1 MDTPT
6 PRDPAPDDPAAAD
19 DDLTIPPTLDPIH
32 ADILR
37 EHLFEDAGLLSYALT
52 TDAFDGLRV
61 VYAITNPEQ
70 TEIIYVGDAEQSRN
84 LRSRLRAH
92 LKDREKIGHVE
103 ANSFVYVHVMITE
116 FLVLNC
122 FHEDVGRLP
131 KCNKRKVGKHL

>member
-1 MDTPT
+1 MDTPP
-6 PRDPAPDDPAAAD
+6 PRDPVPDAD
-19 DDLTIPPTLDPIH
+19 DDLTIAPTLDPLH

-52 TDAFDGLRV
+52 NDEFDGLRV
-61 VYAITNPEQ
+61 VYAITDPAQ
-70 TEIIYVGDAEQSRN
+70 TEIVYVGDAEQSRN

-92 LKDREKIGHVE
+92 LKDREKTGHVE

-122 FHEDVGRLP
+122 FHADVGRLP